1 METLYDRIQKLCKEN
16 GTNIAALERACGL
29 GNATIKKWSNSTPS
43 GDKLSKVADYFN
55 VTTDYL
61 LGRDNNSKELSPTAK
76 KLVVLARRA
85 EEIPKEQRD
94 ELIKYF
100 ENTIDIYLKAKGLN
114 KED

>member
-1 METLYDRIQKLCKEN
+1 MLQL
-16 GTNIAALERACGL
+16 
-29 GNATIKKWSNSTPS
+29 KKWSNSTPS